1 VDVGGPC
8 SVEGCQR
15 PTMYQSHHCYK
26 HKGHKHEAETASPPT
41 DEDSTHEQQRG
52 GEDLWWTEE
61 NEGVDEPPDLSI
73 EESTDGPS
81 EDDSSEEGEQPGP
94 CRFFDHCNNMV
105 DSPEL
110 QTCAECSNVTFSHGV
125 LGFVISAIFSIFVA
139 FTWWDS
145 GDFDARYFWF
155 YLVGLA
161 PYPLGQWRLDL
172 TDPASA
178 KIERFVWGFFAATVL
193 PLIIGVVLIVLFVI
207 IVILMILFYV
217 EFRL

>member
-1 VDVGGPC
+1 
-8 SVEGCQR
+8 
-15 PTMYQSHHCYK
+15 
-26 HKGHKHEAETASPPT
+26 
-41 DEDSTHEQQRG
+41 
-52 GEDLWWTEE
+52 
-61 NEGVDEPPDLSI
+61 
-73 EESTDGPS
+73 
-81 EDDSSEEGEQPGP
+81 
-94 CRFFDHCNNMV
+94 V
-105 DSPEL
+105 DSPED
-110 QTCAECSNVTFSHGV
+110 QTCIECGAVTFSHGL

-178 KIERFVWGFFAATVL
+178 KIESFVWGFFAATVL

-217 EFRL
+217 EWNWGYMW